1 MPDITLINVVS
12 SSSKPQTPLGI
23 LYLAGTLEKYNFDVD
38 VIDYQYIF
46 YKHKWGYKHLGE
58 TIANID
64 SKIVGIGCMTDSL
77 PWVMLATK
85 YAKSI
90 TPEKIIILGG
100 PGPSEVCYNLLS
112 TYDSVD
118 IVCIGEGEYTL
129 LELMRT
135 IGNGISY
142 TPRDL
147 LNIKGIAFK
156 HGDRVIVTP
165 KRERIQDLDALPF
178 PAYHLIN
185 LKKYYQVT
193 VDTSRGCPFRC
204 TFCDVAPLWGRK
216 VIYKGVSRVI
226 EELKLLNENYGVKN
240 IHFTD
245 DTFTL
250 NKQRV
255 LSITEQIQKSDLD
268 IQYACFGRVNLVDN
282 NVLTSL
288 MDSGCKG
295 IFYGI
300 ESGSNRILRLIN
312 KGFTIGKAIE
322 VVINSL
328 DYIKNV
334 TASFIWG
341 YPFEDFEDFLK
352 TFYAITYLDYFG
364 VQTRFSRLAPLP
376 MSELRKKYENDIIKP
391 LYFNIYSHTI
401 LSTQDLPQ
409 EIVEEILK
417 HPPIYVSFYWFN
429 TPNLQEKLNFID
441 NYYKLMG

>member
-1 MPDITLINVVS
+1 
-12 SSSKPQTPLGI
+12 
-23 LYLAGTLEKYNFDVD
+23 
-38 VIDYQYIF
+38 
-46 YKHKWGYKHLGE
+46 
-58 TIANID
+58 
-64 SKIVGIGCMTDSL
+64 MTDSL